1 MPVSVCLSVC
11 FCFEGGGDVDSSGQP
26 RVGSQPGV
34 SVHSGKTGDVW
45 YMGDMT
51 ITEDEEKWRLRQGG
65 NSDPMKFPLI
75 VTIVIV

>member
-1 MPVSVCLSVC
+1 MLILT
-11 FCFEGGGDVDSSGQP
+11 SGQP

-51 ITEDEEKWRLRQGG
+51 ITEDEEKWRLRWGGGGGWGGGG
-65 NSDPMKFPLI
+65 NSDPGKKFL
-75 VTIVIV
+75 